1 MTKDNISHVA
11 KKTRKHKYR
20 KQDDA
25 KKIKYIIS
33 IITKK

>member
-1 MTKDNISHVA
+1 MIKDNISHVA

-20 KQDDA
+20 KQDEA